1 MPAQPRIR
9 VEGLADLQRAFAVA
23 NRTLS
28 RELRKGLRESAEPV
42 RADAEI
48 LASLEIRNMEPPGAG
63 AQDWRRMRVGV
74 TRTSVYVAPRAR
86 ASSGKRKRRNL
97 FDLMTGRSLEP
108 ALDANVEEVTHR
120 LDDVLGTVGQAW
132 DRA

>member
-1 MPAQPRIR
+1 MPAPPKIR
-9 VEGLADLQRAFAVA
+9 VEGLRELQHAFAVA
-23 NRTLS
+23 NRTLAK
-28 RELRKGLRESAEPV
+28 ELRTGLRDSAEPV
-42 RADAEI
+42 RAEAEI
-48 LASLEIRNMEPPGAG
+48 LAGSSIRNMKPPSAG
-63 AQDWRRMRVGV
+63 GQDWRRMRVGV

-86 ASSGKRKRRNL
+86 ASSGNRKRRNL

-108 ALDANVEEVTHR
+108 ALDANVDEVERR